1 MGGLSVLTWNVW
13 FGNRAEP
20 KSRFR
25 LRCRAILKSLGR
37 TRADVICL
45 QEVVP
50 QFLQMIQKAKWVR
63 EGYDASCRLVY
74 GYGVV
79 MLVRKG
85 LECEFTKVPLPTRM
99 GRDLHLGQCILRR
112 SGKAGQGGG
121 GQREDAKNATH
132 APITFTV
139 GTVHLESLH
148 SARTRKQQLVKCKE
162 ALDAKAGK
170 KRAENS
176 LLVGDFNFCS
186 YRNFNKNTTPL
197 ENNMLEETMPDFKD
211 VWADL
216 HPSAKGYT
224 FDSENNSI
232 IKKFERMRYDRVMAR
247 LSGMETRSILLY
259 GTTKVCLIR
268 TQKKEMGEKKTSAV
282 GLDVD
287 KSTHLSDHF
296 GLLVC
301 LIPVEEDRT
310 RGGNSSLST
319 AENMV
324 GDEREN
330 SKA

>member
-1 MGGLSVLTWNVW
+1 MPNTAPTSVHGQMQAYVM
-13 FGNRAEP
+13 P
-20 KSRFR
+20 KNKQTTQHP
-25 LRCRAILKSLGR
+25 LHL
-37 TRADVICL
+37 
-45 QEVVP
+45 
-50 QFLQMIQKAKWVR
+50 QKAPSP
-63 EGYDASCRLVY
+63 Y
-74 GYGVV
+74 
-79 MLVRKG
+79 
-85 LECEFTKVPLPTRM
+85 
-99 GRDLHLGQCILRR
+99 
-112 SGKAGQGGG
+112 
-121 GQREDAKNATH
+121 
-132 APITFTV
+132 
-139 GTVHLESLH
+139 
-148 SARTRKQQLVKCKE
+148 SA
-162 ALDAKAGK
+162 
-170 KRAENS
+170 
-176 LLVGDFNFCS
+176 
-186 YRNFNKNTTPL
+186 
-197 ENNMLEETMPDFKD
+197 
-211 VWADL
+211 
-216 HPSAKGYT
+216 AKGYT